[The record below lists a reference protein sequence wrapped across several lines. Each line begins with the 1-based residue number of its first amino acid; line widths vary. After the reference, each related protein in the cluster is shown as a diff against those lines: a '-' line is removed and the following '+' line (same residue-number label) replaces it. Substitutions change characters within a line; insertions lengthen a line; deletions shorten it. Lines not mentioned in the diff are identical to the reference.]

1 MITAKHDFYGPDE
14 LNGMADERPPFGTE
28 RHRWLSTVA
37 KLQEEIDRL
46 RIANLKY
53 KGEL

>member
-1 MITAKHDFYGPDE
+1 MNRQDYFGADE

-46 RIANLKY
+46 RIENLRF